1 MFLVPRPQPAY
12 YSVAV
17 LSVHHKG
24 RGSVKTCMSLPP
36 THIYPQSHIS
46 GTVGQSLALN
56 IDVCVCE
63 GVVMRSVLPAASQKS
78 EVVGLLFRPV
88 AMASSPGA
96 DPSLPG
102 PCLAPLWVGGVER
115 LLQSCSMQRFLPSRS
130 EKSRTKSEGGNGG
143 QSLPHPGTSPL
154 LAGFAPPQ
162 TPVFPPSSRSC
173 DSGCRSVSGHNRMAA
188 CHP

>member
-63 GVVMRSVLPAASQKS
+63 GAVMHSVLPAASQKS
-78 EVVGLLFRPV
+78 EVVGLLFRPRRDGFLPWRRPLP
-88 AMASSPGA
+88 ARTWPRSP
-96 DPSLPG
+96 
-102 PCLAPLWVGGVER
+102 VGGR
-115 LLQSCSMQRFLPSRS
+115 SR
-130 EKSRTKSEGGNGG
+130 
-143 QSLPHPGTSPL
+143 
-154 LAGFAPPQ
+154 A
-162 TPVFPPSSRSC
+162 PSSELLHAEVFAQQVREVQSEE
-173 DSGCRSVSGHNRMAA
+173 
-188 CHP
+188 